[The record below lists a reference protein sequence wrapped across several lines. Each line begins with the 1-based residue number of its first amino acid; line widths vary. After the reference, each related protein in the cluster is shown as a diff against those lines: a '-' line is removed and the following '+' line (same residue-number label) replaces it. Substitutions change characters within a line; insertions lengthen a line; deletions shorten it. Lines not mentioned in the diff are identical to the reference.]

1 MERIKTPIALAIML
15 ALLCA
20 LLCGCGA
27 AAQSG
32 AIQPVPAAPDPT
44 PVSRIATRVITDD
57 GVILLESGA
66 AALTQPSPAE
76 TPDPALAREALPE
89 TSVPADPA
97 PAETDAPE
105 LPNEPALEQTPEPTA
120 DPAAAERIQAAK
132 NCIGGTTAALYTAI
146 GYPMTSDYASSCLGS
161 GQDGNLYYD
170 GFTVYTYRENGV
182 ETVRYVE

>member
-1 MERIKTPIALAIML
+1 MKRFHLIAVLTL
-15 ALLCA
+15 VLL

-27 AAQSG
+27 ADQSG
-32 AIQPVPAAPDPT
+32 AVQPAPAAPDPA
-44 PVSRIATRVITDD
+44 PASRIATRVITDD

-66 AALTQPSPAE
+66 AALSQTSPAE
-76 TPDPALAREALPE
+76 TPVPASAQEPLPDP
-89 TSVPADPA
+89 SVPAVSV

-105 LPNEPALEQTPEPTA
+105 FSDEPAPERTPEPTA
-120 DPAAAERIQAAK
+120 DPAAAERIQAARS
-132 NCIGGTTAALYTAI
+132 CIGGTTAALYAAI

-161 GQDGNLYYD
+161 GLDGNLYYD